1 MAVAAAEP
9 AGDRERSTLCNN
21 MDEQFNNWLKTPK
34 SDGGAGLAPGTP
46 LDKTTYNMLMREY
59 VKGSSSFTP
68 SIVTVTNPTT
78 QMPEEAFMSSP
89 NSAQLMRDSQPRVQY
104 KPDKEGN
111 LLAIEGTLANYVT
124 NNTGERIKIDPK
136 SNALADAL
144 AAMAGPQGGAEP
156 EQGPNFIERMFG
168 GGAAVTNAP
177 TATPTPMPTPMA
189 SPTPGTAPRQGQ
201 TNAPAAMPTPAVFTA
216 EQYKQMSGGQQLPP
230 GDYADANG
238 RPFSIR

>member
-1 MAVAAAEP
+1 
-9 AGDRERSTLCNN
+9 
-21 MDEQFNNWLKTPK
+21 MDFDSYLQSK
-34 SDGGAGLAPGTP
+34 GYAPGTRIP
-46 LDKTTYNMLMREY
+46 RTTANQLHGAWLKEGG
-59 VKGSSSFTP
+59 GSKSFEP
-68 SIVTVTNPTT
+68 AIVPVTNPIT
-78 QMPEEAFMSSP
+78 QEVSPAFMSSA
-89 NSAQLMRDSQPRVQY
+89 NSATLMRDTQPRVQY

-144 AAMAGPQGGAEP
+144 AAMAGPQGGAPQES
-156 EQGPNFIERMFG
+156 GGFLSGLFG

-189 SPTPGTAPRQGQ
+189 SPTPEQRTAGPAVPTGG